1 MLTVLRDSIL
11 SLVYPQECRVCSCII
26 ESAND
31 GSACSKCWAA
41 TRIFD
46 GTQMLCEKCGAFFG
60 DKKASVAVRCHKC
73 DDHDYDQA
81 VAAAIYEKAISASV
95 ISLKSSPVIGRRLN
109 NILLAAFE
117 RSGLSNTDL
126 IIPVPLSRQRAIE
139 RGFNQAEV
147 IGRVIASATG
157 SKLDAHSL
165 IRTGHSPIH
174 RVAMDAK
181 ARELTVRNTFEV
193 RRPKLVAGRR
203 IVLVDDVFTSGATT
217 SHCAKALKKS
227 GAAEVNVFTLARA
240 VMY

>member
-1 MLTVLRDSIL
+1 
-11 SLVYPQECRVCSCII
+11 
-26 ESAND
+26 
-31 GSACSKCWAA
+31 
-41 TRIFD
+41 
-46 GTQMLCEKCGAFFG
+46 MLCEKCGAFFG
-60 DKKASVAVRCHKC
+60 DKKAPVAVRCHKC
-73 DDHDYDQA
+73 DDHHYQHA

-95 ISLKSSPVIGRRLN
+95 ISLKSTPKIGRRIN
-109 NILLAAFE
+109 DILIAAFK
-117 RSGLSNTDL
+117 RSGFVGADL
-126 IIPVPLSRQRAIE
+126 IIPVPLSRKRQIE

-147 IGRVIASATG
+147 IARIVASAADST
-157 SKLDAHSL
+157 LDTHSL

-193 RRPKLVAGRR
+193 TRPKLIAGKQ

-217 SHCAKALKKS
+217 SHCARALKKS